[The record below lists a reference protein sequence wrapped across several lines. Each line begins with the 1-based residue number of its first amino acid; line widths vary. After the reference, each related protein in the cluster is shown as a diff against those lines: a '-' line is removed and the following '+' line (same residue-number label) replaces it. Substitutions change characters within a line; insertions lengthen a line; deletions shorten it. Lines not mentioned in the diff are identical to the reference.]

1 MILCSQIKEETVSF
15 LYFDRI
21 YKGIVSNA
29 DTSIDVCEFF
39 RGAKPVTAEV
49 GYGQRFQEFPDWM
62 VYYRELIPSCLVH
75 EEIPFNVSMRA
86 LTLAK

>member
-1 MILCSQIKEETVSF
+1 MSF

-21 YKGIVSNA
+21 YNGIVSNA
-29 DTSIDVCEFF
+29 DISIDVCEFF
-39 RGAKPVTAEV
+39 HKAKPVTAEV

-62 VYYRELIPSCLVH
+62 VYYREPISSCFVH
-75 EEIPFNVSMRA
+75 GEIPFNVSMRA